1 MSIFLKKPDGCN
13 CVVDNDPRSVFNDLS
28 KKNITEDLNYQKGYI
43 KGKEDGVKLGRKSAE
58 EKLKSD
64 YENAFKNI
72 EESVEKLNRAYKGYL
87 DIIKA
92 LQSNLP
98 KLIIA
103 VAEKLIEHKLS
114 EDDGAIVKSII
125 ERLSEKITSEFVVY
139 VSENDKERL
148 SVDNFVSIKANKT
161 LKPGEVVLD
170 WKQGHVDG
178 RFETK
183 IKNLKEWIE
192 GINLEE
198 FISKD

>member
-1 MSIFLKKPDGCN
+1 MSIFPKKLDGCN

-43 KGKEDGVKLGRKSAE
+43 KGKEEGEKLGRKSAE
-58 EKLKSD
+58 EKLESD

-92 LQSNLP
+92 LQSDLP

-125 ERLSEKITSEFVVY
+125 ERLSEKITSEFV
-139 VSENDKERL
+139 ERTRR
-148 SVDNFVSIKANKT
+148 SNPVRWF
-161 LKPGEVVLD
+161 
-170 WKQGHVDG
+170 
-178 RFETK
+178 
-183 IKNLKEWIE
+183 WI
-192 GINLEE
+192 GSRVMWMAGLRQR
-198 FISKD
+198 